1 MFSCEICEIFKIIF
15 FYRAPPVAASE
26 SKSYSE
32 KIIEKNIE
40 KNSRIAVALFHV
52 VLKMSWIDVNLQ

>member
-1 MFSCEICEIFKIIF
+1 M
-15 FYRAPPVAASE
+15 AASE

-40 KNSRIAVALFHV
+40 KNSRVAAALFHV
-52 VLKMSWIDVNLQ
+52 VLKMS